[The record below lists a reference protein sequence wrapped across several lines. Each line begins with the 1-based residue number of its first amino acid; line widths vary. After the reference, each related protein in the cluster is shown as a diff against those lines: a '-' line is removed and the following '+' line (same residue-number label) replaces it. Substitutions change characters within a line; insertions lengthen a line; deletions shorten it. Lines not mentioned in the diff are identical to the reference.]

1 MGARRDLN
9 VDLYYD
15 YDADELEAR
24 LDWIDACHTF
34 NHWPY
39 IWVLRNP
46 WGRYYDGGPEPSD
59 MRFTTIGVTV
69 EVHGHGELETDDGTH
84 ALALVLPQ
92 DVRRAIA
99 ESRAKAKA
107 SAK

>member
-34 NHWPY
+34 NHWP
-39 IWVLRNP
+39 
-46 WGRYYDGGPEPSD
+46 S
-59 MRFTTIGVTV
+59 
-69 EVHGHGELETDDGTH
+69 
-84 ALALVLPQ
+84 
-92 DVRRAIA
+92 
-99 ESRAKAKA
+99 
-107 SAK
+107 